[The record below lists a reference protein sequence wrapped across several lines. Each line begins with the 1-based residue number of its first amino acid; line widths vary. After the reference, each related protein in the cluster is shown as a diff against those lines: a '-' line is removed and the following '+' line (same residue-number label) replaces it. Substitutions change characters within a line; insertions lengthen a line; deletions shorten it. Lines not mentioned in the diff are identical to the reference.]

1 MAGGYSK
8 LFGSIVTSS
17 IWCEDHIVLR
27 VWVAML
33 ATCNAQGEVE
43 GGVPG
48 FASLCRITTNEMRHA
63 LVRLMAT
70 DEDSRTQ
77 TMDGRRIVDI
87 PGGWR
92 IVNYLDYR
100 NRLQEKEGSKAKGM
114 RDSRARKRDGGNDE

>member
-33 ATCNAQGEVE
+33 ATCNARGEVE
-43 GGVPG
+43 GSVPG
-48 FASLCRITTNEMRHA
+48 FASLCRITPGEMRHA
-63 LVRLMAT
+63 LDRLTAP
-70 DEDSRTQ
+70 DEDSRTP
-77 TMDGRRIVDI
+77 TMEGRRIVAM
-87 PGGWR
+87 PGGWQ

-100 NRLQEKEGSKAKGM
+100 NRLQEKDGSKAKAM
-114 RDSRARKRDGGNDE
+114 RESRARHAGGNNG

>member
-17 IWCEDHIVLR
+17 IWCEDHVVLR

-33 ATCNAQGEVE
+33 ATCNAKGEVE

-48 FASLCRITTNEMRHA
+48 FASLCRITTEEMRHA
-63 LVRLMAT
+63 LERLKAP
-70 DEDSRTQ
+70 DEDSRTPV
-77 TMDGRRIVDI
+77 MDGRRIVDM

-100 NRLQEKEGSKAKGM
+100 SRLQEKEGSKAQAM
-114 RDSRARKRDGGNDE
+114 RESRDRHRGGNSE